1 MDVMKLR
8 ATLGLDSS
16 EYEHGLKDA
25 ERDADKAGK
34 NMGGTFASLGNTI
47 GKGMVNAVKVVG
59 AAVGAATTAVTAFAG
74 ASVKAGGEFDT
85 SMSQVAATMGKTVD
99 EIGELRDFAMDMG
112 AKTAF
117 SATQAADAL
126 NYMALAGYDA
136 NQSMEQLPNV
146 LNLAAAGAMDLAT
159 ASDMVTDAQSAL
171 GLEMSEMTGFVDQL
185 AKTSSKSNTSVS
197 QLGEA
202 ILTVGGTAKVLAG
215 GTTELNTALGIL
227 ADNGVKGAEGG
238 TALRNI
244 ILSLSAPTDNAAQK
258 MEELGLKVFD
268 DAGNMRE
275 LDDIMASLNNSLS
288 TLSQEERTQALNK
301 IFNKVDLK
309 SVNALLDTSAQR
321 WYDLSE
327 AIDDSTGAA
336 EQMATT
342 QLDNLNGDI
351 TLFKSALEGAQILVS
366 DELTP
371 SLRDF
376 VQFGTKGLTEVSDA
390 FKEGGLEGAMDAF
403 GNVLSEGITMITEM
417 LPDMVDAGIQLL
429 EALGQG
435 LLDNI
440 DVIIEA
446 AVDILT
452 QLATGLIDALP
463 MLLEAA
469 FKIIIGLAEGLI
481 KALPEL
487 IPAIVE
493 VVVKIVEF
501 LTDPNNLTTLVMA
514 AIQIIIAIQM
524 GLIQAIPTLIEALPT
539 IIANLVMALIELAP
553 QLIVAGITM
562 IDNMIT
568 GLLSMLGSLLQAG
581 ADLIGEL
588 ISAIVEAAKPLVD
601 EGKEAVKNIIEGI
614 KAKFADIKQK
624 GKEIVDKVKAGF
636 KEKVDEAKQWGSDL
650 IQNFIDG
657 VLAKWEAL
665 KQTVANVAQSVKD
678 FLGFSEPKLGPL
690 SNFHTYAPDMIDLF
704 VKGINDN
711 ASKLTDA
718 VANAF
723 DFSEVILSPSIA
735 SDQAAA
741 SVGDTSSVYN
751 INIYQPMQSASDVAR
766 AIREEQQYG
775 LLGGG
780 SLAY

>member
-1 MDVMKLR
+1 MNIF
-8 ATLGLDSS
+8 TLSAELQLNKKN
-16 EYEHGLKDA
+16 YEQGLKDA
-25 ERDADKAGK
+25 EQDADKAGK
-34 NMGGTFASLGNTI
+34 NMGGTFTGLGNTI

-59 AAVGAATTAVTAFAG
+59 AAIGAATTAVTAFAG

-136 NQSMEQLPNV
+136 DQSMEQLPNV
-146 LNLAAAGAMDLAT
+146 LNLAAAGAMDLAS

-185 AKTSSKSNTSVS
+185 AKTSSKSNTSVA

-268 DAGNMRE
+268 NEGNMRE

-336 EQMATT
+336 EKMATT

-440 DVIIEA
+440 DVIIDA

-452 QLATGLIDALP
+452 QLATGLIDSLP

-469 FKIIIGLAEGLI
+469 FRIIIGLAEGLI

-601 EGKEAVKNIIEGI
+601 EGKEAVKNVIEGI